1 MKEKVLIIGAGP
13 AGLTAAYELSL
24 DDKYDIT
31 ILEASD
37 EIGGIS
43 RTILYNGNRIDIGG
57 HRFFSKS
64 DRVMNWWQN
73 ILPIQGSLAKDYKQT
88 KTITEVSTLENAPD
102 PDIEDKVLLIRNR
115 LSRILFLRKFFDY
128 PISLSLKTVKNLGI
142 IRIVKIGMSY
152 IYRTFFPLKDESTLE
167 NFFINRFGNELY
179 KTFFK
184 DYTQKVW
191 GVPCDKISSQWGAQ
205 RIKGLSITKTI
216 IHALKKNFKSKE
228 NINQKNIETTLI
240 EKFFYPKFGPGQ
252 LWEEVLNIC
261 LSNGVKIEKL
271 SLVDKLIIEDNQ
283 IKKLFTASKEYESNH
298 IISTMPI
305 KDLINSIEDKK
316 LNNKVKSIA
325 QNLVYRDFITV
336 GILLEKLKINN
347 DTNFKTINNIIPD
360 NWIYIQESDVKVG
373 RIQVFN
379 NWSPYMIENPDK
391 IWIGLEYFCNVGDE
405 IWNLSKDELK
415 EFAIN
420 ELVKIDLI
428 DKKDVID
435 STVIK
440 VEKAY
445 PAYFGSYDNFDEIK
459 KYINTIKNLYC
470 VGRNGMHR
478 YNNMDHSMLSAM
490 EAVKN
495 IQNNIKSK
503 DNIWSVNT
511 EEEYHESK

>member
-31 ILEASD
+31 ILEASN

-142 IRIVKIGMSY
+142 IRIIKIGMSY

-191 GVPCDKISSQWGAQ
+191 GIPCDKISSQWGAQ

-216 IHALKKNFKSKE
+216 MHALKKNFKSKE

-261 LSNGVKIEKL
+261 LSNGVKIENFSK
-271 SLVDKLIIEDNQ
+271 VDKLVIEDNQ
-283 IKKLFTASKEYESNH
+283 IKKIFSS
-298 IISTMPI
+298 
-305 KDLINSIEDKK
+305 
-316 LNNKVKSIA
+316 
-325 QNLVYRDFITV
+325 
-336 GILLEKLKINN
+336 
-347 DTNFKTINNIIPD
+347 
-360 NWIYIQESDVKVG
+360 
-373 RIQVFN
+373 
-379 NWSPYMIENPDK
+379 
-391 IWIGLEYFCNVGDE
+391 
-405 IWNLSKDELK
+405 
-415 EFAIN
+415 
-420 ELVKIDLI
+420 
-428 DKKDVID
+428 
-435 STVIK
+435 
-440 VEKAY
+440 
-445 PAYFGSYDNFDEIK
+445 
-459 KYINTIKNLYC
+459 
-470 VGRNGMHR
+470 
-478 YNNMDHSMLSAM
+478 
-490 EAVKN
+490 
-495 IQNNIKSK
+495 
-503 DNIWSVNT
+503 
-511 EEEYHESK
+511 